1 MQIIIMEHN
10 PYQPSSRTST
20 DEFRVYPDAKPPAGP
35 ALRGAMVGG
44 SLGAGFGLVTLL
56 LLFVF
61 IRPFSV
67 DGFPLF
73 GEFTWSV
80 LFWLLFFAVVLPV
93 VFGMAFCAFGFWLG
107 QVLQFW
113 FPSMRKSFGT
123 ALDDPS
129 NHASSIL

>member
-1 MQIIIMEHN
+1 MEHN
-10 PYQPSSRTST
+10 PYQPSSGMLTE
-20 DEFRVYPDAKPPAGP
+20 EFRVCPDAKSPAGP

-44 SLGAGFGLVTLL
+44 SIGAGFGLVTLL

-61 IRPFSV
+61 IRPFSA

-93 VFGMAFCAFGFWLG
+93 VFGIAFCAFGFWLG

-113 FPSMRKSFGT
+113 FPSMRKSFD
-123 ALDDPS
+123 AAFDDPL
-129 NHASSIL
+129 NHGSSIP